1 MSYGSGGPIE
11 KHGRKLGNYFVCH
24 QEGNRRRET
33 LSIVATGDESIGA
46 TLSNIGLLEVWCGGS
61 AAHECEQKRAIQP
74 PVFCLKSIVVSIR
87 DRQTEL
93 RVWMWCNDQSLHQ
106 ETFIFDR
113 LVSPV
118 TNSLEMPKDSYTKR
132 RV

>member
-1 MSYGSGGPIE
+1 MSYGHGGPIE

-24 QEGNRRRET
+24 QEDNRREET
-33 LSIVATGDESIGA
+33 LSIVATGGEGIGVTVANSGYA
-46 TLSNIGLLEVWCGGS
+46 TAWCG
-61 AAHECEQKRAIQP
+61 HTTRDCQQKRAIP
-74 PVFCLKSIVVSIR
+74 FPIFCLERISVSIH

-93 RVWMWCNDQSLHQ
+93 RVWMWCNDQSLHR

-113 LVSPV
+113 LFSPV

-132 RV
+132 MA

>member
-24 QEGNRRRET
+24 QEDNRRRET

-46 TLSNIGLLEVWCGGS
+46 TLNNIGLLEVWCGGS
-61 AAHECEQKRAIQP
+61 TAREYEQKRAIQP
-74 PVFCLKSIVVSIR
+74 SVFCLKSIVVSIR

-93 RVWMWCNDQSLHQ
+93 RVLMWCNDHSLHQ

-132 RV
+132 MA